1 MVYLVSFLTGAALMG
16 LEMVGSRVLAPAFGS
31 SIFVWGSLIGV
42 VLTALS
48 LGYYAGGYLSD
59 RYPRFSPLSALIA
72 LSGAWIALTPSMAKA
87 VLPLLTS
94 SLSGELGPLAAS
106 SGLFFVPSALLAM
119 VSPWCMRLLIR
130 SVEGAG
136 HSAGLLYAVSNA
148 GSIVGTFAT
157 TFILIP
163 RIGTDAILTLM
174 ACLLLVLAAI
184 TALISRP
191 RGRETWLLMACLVL
205 VVAAVALPK
214 GQKEPG
220 LVYETESLYHHIYV
234 VDRDGVRVLRF
245 DQAPQSGMYLKR
257 PYDSAY
263 RYPDY
268 FHLALTMND
277 HIEDVLMIGLG
288 AGMAPKR
295 FQRDYPDMR
304 IEVVEIDAEVVKV
317 ARKYFGFP
325 EDDKVR
331 VYVQDGRMFLK
342 NTDKKYDLIVVD
354 AYYADAIPFHLATV
368 EFYELVKQHLKP
380 GGVLASNMIGALAG
394 PRSKLFSSMYVT
406 MSRVFPTPYVF
417 VVQNDPGTLSAYRN
431 IEVFAVLPEP
441 GAAGSPRLSL
451 RDFQSRAEALAATR
465 VSVQGFVDLV
475 RDLYEGPIDKEG
487 AVLLT
492 DDHAPV
498 DSLLHLY

>member
-1 MVYLVSFLTGAALMG
+1 MVYFISFLTGAALMG

-48 LGYYAGGYLSD
+48 LGYYSGGYLSD
-59 RYPRFSPLSALIA
+59 RQPRVSPLTAVIA
-72 LSGAWIALTPSMAKA
+72 LSGAWISLIPRMGKA
-87 VLPLLTS
+87 ALPLLS
-94 SLSGELGPLAAS
+94 SLPGGLGPLAAS
-106 SGLFFVPSALLAM
+106 FGLFFIPSALLAM

-130 SVEGAG
+130 SVEGSG

-148 GSIVGTFAT
+148 GSIVGTFGT
-157 TFILIP
+157 TFVLIP
-163 RIGTDAILTLM
+163 RIGTDAILSFIAFILLSLAVVM
-174 ACLLLVLAAI
+174 ALFN
-184 TALISRP
+184 RR
-191 RGRETWLLMACLVL
+191 RGRETWLLSVCLV
-205 VVAAVALPK
+205 AVSLAFLLS
-214 GQKEPG
+214 GEQHEPG

-234 VDRDGVRVLRF
+234 VDRDGIRILRF
-245 DQAPQSGMYLKR
+245 DQALQSGMYLRR

-268 FHLALTMND
+268 FHLALALND

-304 IEVVEIDAEVVKV
+304 IDVVEIDSEVVRV

-325 EDDKVR
+325 EDDGIR

-368 EFYELVKQHLKP
+368 EFYELAKQHLKP

-394 PRSKLFSSMYVT
+394 PRSKLFRSMYLT
-406 MSRVFPTPYVF
+406 MSRVFSAPYVF
-417 VVQNDPGTLSAYRN
+417 AVQYDPDTLNAYRN
-431 IEVFAVLPEP
+431 IEVFAVLPDP
-441 GAAGSPRLSL
+441 GGGENRRLS
-451 RDFQSRAEALAATR
+451 RGDFQARAEVLAGTR
-465 VSVQGFVDLV
+465 VSIGGFVELV